1 MTRPDTLPRLTLTV
15 DGLAAERGGRPVFAG
30 LGFAARGGEALG
42 VVGRNGAGK
51 STLLRVL
58 AGLLRPAAGTVRL
71 DPPDADD
78 PDTPAGERAHYLG
91 HLDALKPAL
100 SPLDHLDAAAALL
113 GRRGDLAAPSGGA
126 AVTLE
131 EALDRVALGHAA
143 DLPCGYLSAGQRR
156 RVALA
161 RLLVAARPLWLLDEP
176 ATALDLASQEVLR
189 GMMRDHLAGGGL
201 IVAATHGPLGLDGV
215 RELSLEPRA

>member
-1 MTRPDTLPRLTLTV
+1 MTRPAPLTLAV
-15 DGLAAERGGRPVFAG
+15 AGLAAERGGRSVFAD
-30 LGFAARGGEALG
+30 LSFAARGGEALG

-58 AGLLRPAAGTVRL
+58 AGLLRPAAGRVAL
-71 DPPDADD
+71 DPPDARD
-78 PDTPAGERAHYLG
+78 PDAPVGERAHYLG

-100 SPLDHLDAAAALL
+100 TPLDHLEAAAALL
-113 GRRGDLAAPSGGA
+113 GRGGGRGAPSGGPA
-126 AVTLE
+126 PATPD

-143 DLPCGYLSAGQRR
+143 DLPCATLSAGQRR

-176 ATALDLASQEVLR
+176 STALDLGSQAVLR
-189 GMMRDHLAGGGL
+189 GMMRDHLAAGGL
-201 IVAATHGPLGLDGV
+201 IVAATHGPLGLDGT
-215 RELSLEPRA
+215 RELRLERRA

>member
-1 MTRPDTLPRLTLTV
+1 MTPPLILTV
-15 DGLAAERGGRPVFAG
+15 DGLAAERGGRPVFAD
-30 LGFAARGGEALG
+30 LSFAARGGEALG
-42 VVGRNGAGK
+42 VVGRNGVGK

-58 AGLLRPAAGTVRL
+58 AGLLRPAAGRIAL
-71 DPPDADD
+71 DPPDAED
-78 PDTPAGERAHYLG
+78 PDTPVAERAHYLG

-100 SPLDHLDAAAALL
+100 TPLDHLETAAALF
-113 GRRGDLAAPSGGA
+113 GRRGGLAAPNGGA
-126 AVTLE
+126 VATPE

-143 DLPCGYLSAGQRR
+143 DLPCATLSAGQRR

-176 ATALDLASQEVLR
+176 ATALDLASQEVLL

-201 IVAATHGPLGLDGV
+201 VVAATHGPLGLDGL
-215 RELSLEPRA
+215 RELRLERR

>member
-1 MTRPDTLPRLTLTV
+1 MTRPEALTLTV
-15 DGLAAERGGRPVFAG
+15 DGLAAERGGRPVFAD
-30 LGFAARGGEALG
+30 LCFVARGGEALG

-51 STLLRVL
+51 STLLRAL
-58 AGLLRPAAGTVRL
+58 AGLLAPAAGTVAL
-71 DPPDADD
+71 DPPDAED
-78 PDTPAGERAHYLG
+78 PDTPLAERAHYLG

-100 SPLDHLDAAAALL
+100 TPLDHLGTVAALL
-113 GRRGDLAAPSGGA
+113 GGGTAAATP
-126 AVTLE
+126 E

-161 RLLVAARPLWLLDEP
+161 RLLVATRPLWLLDEP
-176 ATALDLASQEVLR
+176 TTALDIASQGVLA

-201 IVAATHGPLGLDGV
+201 IVAATHGALGLDGL
-215 RELSLEPRA
+215 RELRLERA